1 MKAQA
6 DQRHYSSFFTATDDN
21 PHHVEWRKWQR
32 PSPPFCGGGSGS
44 SMLPLPPFHK
54 NIIAKS
60 VAMRNQKF
68 ANTSPERLLQV
79 KATIYI
85 ERCASNIIPIY
96 NEIANSASHLMSRTD
111 TAERYPSH
119 HRLLRLIWHRLEHL
133 RRYKTGTDGIDRNI
147 GASQL

>member
-21 PHHVEWRKWQR
+21 PHHGEWRKWQHPSPPFVEWRKWQHPSPPFVEWREWQR
-32 PSPPFCGGGSGS
+32 PSPPLWNGGSGS

-60 VAMRNQKF
+60 VAMRNQKS

-96 NEIANSASHLMSRTD
+96 NEIANSASHLM
-111 TAERYPSH
+111 
-119 HRLLRLIWHRLEHL
+119 
-133 RRYKTGTDGIDRNI
+133 
-147 GASQL
+147 